1 MAVQQ
6 SNWRRTV
13 GSYVELVRVPN
24 LFTAP
29 PDVVLGAAIAGA
41 LGGEFSLAALGGLA
55 VASMLLY
62 AGGTSLNDVFD
73 AEKDAVERPT
83 RPIPS
88 GRVSRSTAAGLGVC
102 LLCGG
107 VLLALLSAGVDAA
120 VVAAAIAGGIALYDG
135 LLKGTLPG
143 NLTMGAIRG
152 LNVWLGTTVAIGAI
166 SVSGWALVVPV
177 VLGSYIA
184 AVTYLA
190 DHETAGSNRTR
201 VRVLVVGLAVAA
213 LTAPLV
219 LTTAAVGTTRL
230 AGGILLGTVFVAW
243 TGPALRRAYREPK
256 PSHVGPLIGT
266 CVLGVVLL
274 DAAFAAV
281 YGLGWSLLAAS
292 FFLPA
297 LGLSRLVDVT

>member
-29 PDVVLGAAIAGA
+29 PDVILGAAIAGA
-41 LGGEFSLAALGGLA
+41 LGGEFSLVALGGLA
-55 VASMLLY
+55 VASTLLY

-73 AEKDAVERPT
+73 AEKDAVERPA

-88 GRVSRSTAAGLGVC
+88 GRVERRTASVLGVC

-107 VLLALLSAGVDAA
+107 VLLAALTAGVDAA
-120 VVAAAIAGGIALYDG
+120 VVATAIAGGVALYDG
-135 LLKGTLPG
+135 LLKETLLG

-152 LNVWLGTTVAIGAI
+152 LNVVLGTTVAAV
-166 SVSGWALVVPV
+166 SVASAGWALAVPML
-177 VLGSYIA
+177 LGGYIA
-184 AVTYLA
+184 AVTFLA

-201 VRVLVVGLAVAA
+201 VRVLVVALAAA
-213 LTAPLV
+213 AFAAPLV
-219 LTTAAVGTTRL
+219 LAIAAVGLGR
-230 AGGILLGTVFVAW
+230 LLGSLALVTVFVAW
-243 TGPALRRAYREPK
+243 TGPSLRRAYREPK
-256 PSHVGPLIGT
+256 PSHVGPVIGS
-266 CVLGVVLL
+266 CVLGLVLL